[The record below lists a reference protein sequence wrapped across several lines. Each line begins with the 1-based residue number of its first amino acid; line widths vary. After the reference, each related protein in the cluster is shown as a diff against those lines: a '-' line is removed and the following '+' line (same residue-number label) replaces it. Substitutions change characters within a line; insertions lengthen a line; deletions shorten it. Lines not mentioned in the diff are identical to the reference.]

1 MSKIL
6 IVDDNAQNLYMLQA
20 LLEGDGHEVVTAV
33 NGAEALDTA
42 RIDPPDMIISDV
54 LMPVMDGFA
63 LCRQWK
69 KDEVLKAIPFVFY
82 TATYTDSKD
91 EEFALVLGAARFV
104 VKPVDPDV
112 FAGMMREVIE
122 EYEAGG
128 LVAPCEPCEHEEE
141 VFKLY
146 NERLVAKLEKKMLA
160 LEAANRDLEQEITER
175 KRAEEALKRS
185 EAQLSNALQTA
196 RASHWEYD
204 VDRDV
209 FTFNDNFYGIF
220 RTTAAEVGGY
230 EMSSAEY
237 ARRFCHPDDAA
248 MVAEETRLA
257 LETADPNFSRQ
268 FEHRILYADGEVGY
282 ISVRFSIVKDSEGR
296 TVKTYGVNQDITERK
311 RTDEAL
317 RESEGR
323 FRGLFENMGSA
334 VAVYEAVDDGADF
347 IFRDFN
353 TAAERIDQLPRDR
366 VIGRRLTEVFPGA
379 GDCGLLD
386 VLRRTWKTGAAER
399 VPEAL
404 YRDSRIQGWRQNFV
418 YRLPSGEVVA
428 MYDDVTERRS
438 LEAQLLRAQ
447 KMEAIGRLAG
457 GVAHDFNNLLTGIN
471 GFVGFAR
478 EAVEAGSQAYEDLS
492 QALALSD
499 RAANLT
505 RQLLAFSRRQ
515 TLEPV
520 VLDLNSLLAER
531 VKMLERILG
540 EDIDIQFVPAA
551 DLGNVCVDPG
561 QVEQVIMNLAVN
573 ARDAMPNGGKLT
585 IETAN
590 VQLGREYARVH
601 AEVEP
606 GPYVMLAVS
615 DTGCGMDEATR
626 AQLFEPFFTTKE
638 AGKGTGLGLSTVY
651 GILKQHGA
659 SIWVYSEEGK
669 GTTFKVYLP
678 RVAGPVEE
686 RRPKADFISGGAE
699 TILLVEDDDAVR
711 DIGRRHLEA
720 LGYTVL
726 CTAGAREA
734 EEVTRGH
741 EGHIDLL
748 LTDVVMPDRNGRE
761 LYEALAARRPGLKVL
776 YMSGYTDN
784 TIVHHGVL
792 EGDIPFLQKPFERHS
807 LADMVRQAL
816 DG

>member
-404 YRDSRIQGWRQNFV
+404 YRDSRIQGWRPV
-418 YRLPSGEVVA
+418 
-428 MYDDVTERRS
+428 RRS
-438 LEAQLLRAQ
+438 
-447 KMEAIGRLAG
+447 GR
-457 GVAHDFNNLLTGIN
+457 H
-471 GFVGFAR
+471 
-478 EAVEAGSQAYEDLS
+478 
-492 QALALSD
+492 
-499 RAANLT
+499 
-505 RQLLAFSRRQ
+505 
-515 TLEPV
+515 
-520 VLDLNSLLAER
+520 
-531 VKMLERILG
+531 
-540 EDIDIQFVPAA
+540 
-551 DLGNVCVDPG
+551 
-561 QVEQVIMNLAVN
+561 
-573 ARDAMPNGGKLT
+573 
-585 IETAN
+585 
-590 VQLGREYARVH
+590 
-601 AEVEP
+601 
-606 GPYVMLAVS
+606 
-615 DTGCGMDEATR
+615 
-626 AQLFEPFFTTKE
+626 
-638 AGKGTGLGLSTVY
+638 
-651 GILKQHGA
+651 
-659 SIWVYSEEGK
+659 
-669 GTTFKVYLP
+669 
-678 RVAGPVEE
+678 
-686 RRPKADFISGGAE
+686 
-699 TILLVEDDDAVR
+699 VR
-711 DIGRRHLEA
+711 
-720 LGYTVL
+720 
-726 CTAGAREA
+726 
-734 EEVTRGH
+734 
-741 EGHIDLL
+741 
-748 LTDVVMPDRNGRE
+748 
-761 LYEALAARRPGLKVL
+761 
-776 YMSGYTDN
+776 
-784 TIVHHGVL
+784 
-792 EGDIPFLQKPFERHS
+792 
-807 LADMVRQAL
+807 
-816 DG
+816 